1 MDIIKLPYTSYL
13 DLSVKDFSE
22 FIQNE
27 LLKENAPKDSW
38 YNDIGDN
45 IYYYLERYFIKQDIK
60 YDEDINEKL
69 LDLLC
74 ESICEYW
81 NWIRS
86 LFPPTLS
93 NEEVFDKWMPE
104 VRAYTY
110 RFLKLRDHKNNNP
123 LDSGLKEVINDVAQ
137 YIIKLSLKS

>member
-1 MDIIKLPYTSYL
+1 MDIIKLPYISYL

-38 YNDIGDN
+38 YDDISDN

-60 YDEDINEKL
+60 YDEYINDKL

-74 ESICEYW
+74 ESILEYL
-81 NWIRS
+81 N
-86 LFPPTLS
+86 LL
-93 NEEVFDKWMPE
+93 
-104 VRAYTY
+104 
-110 RFLKLRDHKNNNP
+110 
-123 LDSGLKEVINDVAQ
+123 
-137 YIIKLSLKS
+137 

>member
-27 LLKENAPKDSW
+27 LLKENTPKDSW
-38 YNDIGDN
+38 YDDISDN

-60 YDEDINEKL
+60 YDEYINDKL

-74 ESICEYW
+74 ESILEYL
-81 NWIRS
+81 N
-86 LFPPTLS
+86 LL
-93 NEEVFDKWMPE
+93 
-104 VRAYTY
+104 
-110 RFLKLRDHKNNNP
+110 
-123 LDSGLKEVINDVAQ
+123 
-137 YIIKLSLKS
+137 

>member
-38 YNDIGDN
+38 YDDISDN
-45 IYYYLERYFIKQDIK
+45 IYYYLERYFIKKDIK
-60 YDEDINEKL
+60 YDEYINDKL

-74 ESICEYW
+74 ESILEYL
-81 NWIRS
+81 N
-86 LFPPTLS
+86 LL
-93 NEEVFDKWMPE
+93 
-104 VRAYTY
+104 
-110 RFLKLRDHKNNNP
+110 
-123 LDSGLKEVINDVAQ
+123 
-137 YIIKLSLKS
+137 

>member
-27 LLKENAPKDSW
+27 LLEENVPKDSW

-45 IYYYLERYFIKQDIK
+45 IYYYLEEYFKSKDIK
-60 YDEDINEKL
+60 YDEDINDKL

-74 ESICEYW
+74 NSIWEYL
-81 NWIRS
+81 N
-86 LFPPTLS
+86 LL
-93 NEEVFDKWMPE
+93 
-104 VRAYTY
+104 
-110 RFLKLRDHKNNNP
+110 
-123 LDSGLKEVINDVAQ
+123 
-137 YIIKLSLKS
+137 